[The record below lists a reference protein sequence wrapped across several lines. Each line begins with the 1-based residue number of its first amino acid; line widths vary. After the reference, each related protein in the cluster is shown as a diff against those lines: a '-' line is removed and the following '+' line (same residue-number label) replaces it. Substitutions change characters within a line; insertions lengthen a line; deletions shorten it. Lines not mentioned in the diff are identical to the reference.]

1 MDCVHPTWPPEG
13 AIAMAN
19 AMYELNPVS
28 RITVGTIGRPGER
41 LFLLQAA
48 SADETLTLKLEKE
61 QVYALAR
68 GIDELLERLE
78 QQEQIAGA
86 AGEPSVE
93 DLELGEP
100 IEPAFAVAQMGLAFD
115 GAVGMMVLVLAGGLE
130 IEAEDAS
137 TARLWATPAQMRA
150 LSRLAK
156 AHNARHIFG
165 TGTAIALLSAPV
177 KQGQYSG
184 S

>member
-1 MDCVHPTWPPEG
+1 
-13 AIAMAN
+13 MAN

-28 RITVGTIGRPGER
+28 RITVGTIGRPGQR

-78 QQEQIAGA
+78 QQEQIAA
-86 AGEPSVE
+86 AAADEPAGEE
-93 DLELGEP
+93 LELGEP

-115 GAVGMMVLVLAGGLE
+115 GAVGMMVLVLAEGLE
-130 IEAEDAS
+130 IEAEGAS

-150 LSRLAK
+150 LSR
-156 AHNARHIFG
+156 HARDLVAAGRPTCPLCGRPMEPGHACSRG
-165 TGTAIALLSAPV
+165 NGH
-177 KQGQYSG
+177 GQKVLENG
-184 S
+184 

>member
-1 MDCVHPTWPPEG
+1 
-13 AIAMAN
+13 MAN

-150 LSRLAK
+150 LSR
-156 AHNARHIFG
+156 HARDLVAAGRPTCPLCGRPMEPGHACPRG
-165 TGTAIALLSAPV
+165 NGH
-177 KQGQYSG
+177 GQAVLDNG
-184 S
+184 